1 MDRNSII
8 GILMIGAVLIGWSYF
23 SSPSQEEIEAARHRR
38 DSLAQIERQNQLKQ
52 QDEDLKRNLEMKTN
66 AVIEQDTVLSNDSI
80 SKKLVSQFGNFA
92 SAAQGKNEKVILENE
107 LVEITFHTHGGRPY
121 SVRLKEYQTYD
132 SLPLNLFKGDSTLF
146 GFNWIANNANVPIN
160 TQNMFF
166 TVHEQRKTDSAQHL
180 VLRMSAGQD
189 KYVDFE
195 YILKNNDYLMDFNVD
210 LHNLGDIVKNDYLS
224 FDWAI
229 YMPSVE
235 KGHSWEVNNST
246 IYYRF
251 AGDNVEYLSETSDD
265 QKRIKDRVE
274 WVAYKQQFFSSIIVA
289 KEPFIDIDIKT
300 RQVADE
306 KLVKYVSSKAYLPYM
321 AQKELDY
328 GFTFYFGPNKFS
340 RLESYNKEFEE
351 LVPLGWGIFGWVNEY
366 MVIPM
371 FDYLGGIISNYGL
384 IILILTIII
393 KLGLFPLTY
402 KSFKST
408 AKMRVLKPEVDEI
421 GKKFPKKEDAM
432 KKQQATMALYKKA
445 GASPMG
451 GCLPMLLQLP
461 FLIALFRFFP
471 ASIELRQE
479 SFLWADDLSSYDSIA
494 SWDAHIPL
502 LSDFYGNHI
511 SLFVL
516 LMTIVNFIYI
526 SMNNKNNPQSASM
539 PGMKTMM
546 YIMPL
551 FMLFFFN
558 SYASSLSYYY
568 FVSLLITIIQT
579 WIFRKMIDD
588 DALRAQLNENKK
600 KPVKK
605 SKFQQRMEE
614 MQKRQQQMQNQKR
627 KK

>member
-8 GILMIGAVLIGWSYF
+8 GILLIGAVLIGWSYF
-23 SSPSQEEIEAARHRR
+23 SSPSQEEIEAARNRR
-38 DSLAQIERQNQLKQ
+38 DSLEQVEKQNQLKQ
-52 QDEDLKRNLEMKTN
+52 QKEDLQRNLEMK
-66 AVIEQDTVLSNDSI
+66 AQSVIEKDTVLPPEILNE
-80 SKKLVSQFGNFA
+80 KLVSKFGSFA
-92 SAAQGKNEKVILENE
+92 SAAQGENKEVVLEND
-107 LVEITFHTHGGRPY
+107 LVEIVFNTRGGRPY
-121 SVRLKEYQTYD
+121 SVRLKKYQTYD
-132 SLPLNLFKGDSTLF
+132 SLPLMLFDGDSTLF
-146 GFNWIANNANVPIN
+146 GFNWVANDANVPIS

-166 TVHEQRKTDSAQHL
+166 KVQDQRSTDSTQYL
-180 VLRMSAGQD
+180 VLRMESD
-189 KYVDFE
+189 KDHYVDFT
-195 YILKNNDYLMDFNVD
+195 YSLKNNDYLMDFDVD
-210 LHNLGDIVKNDYLS
+210 LHNLGDIVKNDYLA
-224 FDWAI
+224 FDWSI
-229 YMPSVE
+229 YVPGVE
-235 KGHSWEVNNST
+235 KGHSWEANNTSV
-246 IYYRF
+246 YYRF
-251 AGDNVEYLSETSDD
+251 AGDNIEHLSERGDD

-274 WVAYKQQFFSSIIVA
+274 WVAFKQQFFSSILVT
-289 KEPFIDIDIKT
+289 KEPFVDIDLKT
-300 RQVADE
+300 SAVTNP
-306 KLVKYVSSKAYLPYM
+306 KFVKHLAAKAYLPYM
-321 AQKELDY
+321 AEKDNDY
-328 GFTFYFGPNKFS
+328 EFTFYFGPNKFS
-340 RLESYNKEFEE
+340 RLEQYDKEFEQ
-351 LVPLGWGIFGWVNEY
+351 LIPLGWGIFGWVNMY
-366 MVIPM
+366 ITIPL
-371 FDYLGGIISNYGL
+371 FDWLGGFISNFGV
-384 IILILTIII
+384 IILIMTFII

-451 GCLPMLLQLP
+451 GCLPMLVQMP

-471 ASIELRQE
+471 ASIELRQQ
-479 SFLWADDLSSYDSIA
+479 SFLWADDLSSYDSIM
-494 SWDAHIPL
+494 HLP
-502 LSDFYGNHI
+502 FNVPMYGDHV

-526 SMNNKNNPQSASM
+526 SMNNKNNPQSAGM

-558 SYASSLSYYY
+558 SYASALSYYY
-568 FVSLLITIIQT
+568 FVSLLITVTQT

-614 MQKRQQQMQNQKR
+614 MQKRQQGQNQKR

>member
-8 GILMIGAVLIGWSYF
+8 GILLIGAVLIGWSYF
-23 SSPSQEEIEAARHRR
+23 SSPSQEEIEAARHKR
-38 DSLAQIERQNQLKQ
+38 DSIAQIEKQ
-52 QDEDLKRNLEMKTN
+52 KQIQQQEEDLKKSIEMKSQSSIDKVE
-66 AVIEQDTVLSNDSI
+66 ALPADSV
-80 SKKLVSQFGNFA
+80 SKKLVSKFGPFA
-92 SAAQGKNEKVILENE
+92 SAAQGNNEVVTLENE
-107 LVEITFHTHGGRPY
+107 FLEIKIHTLGGRPY
-121 SVRLKEYQTYD
+121 SVHLKDYQTYD
-132 SLPLNLFKGDSTLF
+132 SLPLKLFDGDSTMF
-146 GFNWIANNANVPIN
+146 GFNWIANNAQVPIR

-166 TVHEQRKTDSAQHL
+166 TVQENVQTDSAQHL
-180 VLRMSAGQD
+180 VLRMNAGDD
-189 KYVDFE
+189 KYVDFK
-195 YILKNNDYLMDFNVD
+195 YILKKNDYTMDFKVD
-210 LHNLGDIVKNDYLS
+210 LHNLGDVVKNDYLA
-224 FDWAI
+224 FDWSL
-229 YMPSVE
+229 YMPSME
-235 KGHSWEVNNST
+235 KGHSWEMNNSS

-251 AGDNVEYLSETSDD
+251 AGDDVEYLSETSDD
-265 QKRIKDRVE
+265 QKRIKDRVK
-274 WVAYKQQFFSSIIVA
+274 WIAFKQQFFSSILVA
-289 KEPFIDIDIKT
+289 KEPFVDIDLKT
-300 RQVADE
+300 STVSNHDFVKHVAA
-306 KLVKYVSSKAYLPYM
+306 KAYLPYM
-321 AQKELDY
+321 AQRVNDY
-328 GFTFYFGPNKFS
+328 EFTFYFGPNKFS
-340 RLESYNKEFEE
+340 RLESYDNKFEE
-351 LVPLGWGIFGWVNEY
+351 LIPLGWGIFGWVNMY
-366 MVIPM
+366 MTIPL
-371 FDYLGGIISNYGL
+371 FDWLGGFISNFGV
-384 IILILTIII
+384 IILILTFII

-479 SFLWADDLSSYDSIA
+479 SFLWADDLSSYDSVL
-494 SWDAHIPL
+494 DLPFNIPM
-502 LSDFYGNHI
+502 YGDHV

-558 SYASSLSYYY
+558 SYASALSYYY
-568 FVSLLITIIQT
+568 LVSLTITILQT

-605 SKFQQRMEE
+605 SKFQQRMED
-614 MQKRQQQMQNQKR
+614 MQKRQQTMQNQK
-627 KK
+627 KKK